1 MNLTKLKI
9 EAHNTNLKNKLDY
22 TKTQTYSNLKNIKL
36 VRNLFKL
43 KLEDRKRIRGIN
55 FSTHKKEKNNYTL
68 YKLKRK
74 EEATMLQ
81 YDEANFQKVLNKYN
95 KLKHE
100 IFIKEQ
106 KEKRQK
112 TQETLMKEKLIK
124 RDINYTF
131 LKETLYQFMRF
142 KKSYNKYSVDLL
154 KNKNEIKIAEKNS
167 KKNFIN
173 KTVKSVIKRFNHL
186 DGKIDFGGIHRREE
200 LANEKEYDNLIKQIS
215 KSRLKH
221 LKSASKSNNN
231 QKSITASSASR
242 KYVPKKTQE
251 YSHKNSPYV
260 NIIKINNNDDEEFS
274 ISNSSREHEEEKNE
288 KGSILNLNCKTDIND
303 SIGRNKYINDDKKA
317 IITKKKKPEI
327 NIFNRN
333 DLKDTGQKRVKTSKY
348 KTFIVS
354 KPLIFNNLNN
364 NNIKTSIFDIK
375 ENEKE
380 NEIKS
385 SSSKT
390 VKYKKLKDKNK
401 QIEENKNENNDRNIL
416 INDLINLDLIKKNNS
431 LKKKNSVYWNNN
443 IKRLY
448 SAVSRNNHKVI
459 NKPLYVTKISDFV
472 KEFHRIKSV
481 SKSAKKRMKEKHLTT
496 MDNINKISKIK
507 EELLMFVLK
516 MKYFHHSFP
525 QKKAKN
531 LSKKEIFVKKFKNYI
546 DIIDNPYSLAT
557 KDLRTEIRKD
567 KDD

>member
-1 MNLTKLKI
+1 
-9 EAHNTNLKNKLDY
+9 
-22 TKTQTYSNLKNIKL
+22 
-36 VRNLFKL
+36 L

-260 NIIKINNNDDEEFS
+260 NIFKINNNDDEEFS

-317 IITKKKKPEI
+317 IITKKRKPEI

-380 NEIKS
+380 NEICS
-385 SSSKT
+385 NYSKIT
-390 VKYKKLKDKNK
+390 KFNVK
-401 QIEENKNENNDRNIL
+401 NNDDEEMDKANESSL
-416 INDLINLDLIKKNNS
+416 IIKDIINLERIKKNNF
-431 LKKKNSVYWNNN
+431 KPEKKNPNYWNNN
-443 IKRLY
+443 IKRLNT
-448 SAVSRNNHKVI
+448 AGNRNHKVI
-459 NKPLYVTKISDFV
+459 NKPLYVSKISDFV
-472 KEFHRIKSV
+472 KEYNRIKSL
-481 SKSAKKRMKEKHLTT
+481 SRSAKRRMRERHFTT
-496 MDNINKISKIK
+496 LDNIDKISKIK
-507 EELLMFVLK
+507 EDLLMFILK
-516 MKYFHHSFP
+516 MKFFHCSFP
-525 QKKAKN
+525 PKKIKAI
-531 LSKKEIFVKKFKNYI
+531 SKKELFIKNLKNYL
-546 DIIDNPYSLAT
+546 DIINNPYSLAT
-557 KDLRTEIRKD
+557 KELKTEIK
-567 KDD
+567 KKEKSKFE